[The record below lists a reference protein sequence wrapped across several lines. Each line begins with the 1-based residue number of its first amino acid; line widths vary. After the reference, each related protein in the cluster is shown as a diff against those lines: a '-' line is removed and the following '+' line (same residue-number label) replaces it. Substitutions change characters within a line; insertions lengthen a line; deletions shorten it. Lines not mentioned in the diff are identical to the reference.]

1 MYNLLLRTYS
11 LLTTPMIS
19 TMTSMT
25 SMMATGPQALAP
37 VSPMA
42 LSPAGPLSPPRQITP
57 PRYQSPPK
65 RATPERVL
73 SSSPAVNHPLPS
85 ACSPANPPAVA
96 HSSSPAEA
104 PQSSGS
110 GSSSS
115 GSGSDSCSDS
125 SDDSEDEEELSSA
138 QPPAKG
144 LTTPPSVSPKRE
156 NLVEEPLP
164 AVEERRWDLSSFFNK
179 TAVQP
184 GEQNSDVKPV
194 QVRSMLLKVARA
206 FDESISTREELWKIR
221 FGLEKIDYKLE

>member
-1 MYNLLLRTYS
+1 MKKCLLHVYS

-19 TMTSMT
+19 AMTSTMTSV
-25 SMMATGPQALAP
+25 MATGTQALAP
-37 VSPMA
+37 MSPMVM
-42 LSPAGPLSPPRQITP
+42 SPAGPLSPQRQSTP

-65 RATPERVL
+65 RATPERMM
-73 SSSPAVNHPLPS
+73 SSPAVNHPLPS
-85 ACSPANPPAVA
+85 TCSPTNPPVVA
-96 HSSSPAEA
+96 RSSSPAEA

-125 SDDSEDEEELSSA
+125 SDDSEDEEDLSA

-184 GEQNSDVKPV
+184 GEQNSDTKPV
-194 QVRSMLLKVARA
+194 QVRPNDAK
-206 FDESISTREELWKIR
+206 ELSRKCCSSNGER
-221 FGLEKIDYKLE
+221 KD

>member
-1 MYNLLLRTYS
+1 MILPMTSVMSTGTQS
-11 LLTTPMIS
+11 LTPM
-19 TMTSMT
+19 
-25 SMMATGPQALAP
+25 
-37 VSPMA
+37 SPMVM
-42 LSPAGPLSPPRQITP
+42 SPVGPLSPQRQNTP

-65 RATPERVL
+65 RATPERVP
-73 SSSPAVNHPLPS
+73 SSPPAVNHPLPPT
-85 ACSPANPPAVA
+85 CSPMNPPVVA

-115 GSGSDSCSDS
+115 GSGSDSGSDS
-125 SDDSEDEEELSSA
+125 SDDSEDEEDLSSA

-194 QVRSMLLKVARA
+194 QVRSCVKDVERLMLWDIFENNFR
-206 FDESISTREELWKIR
+206 T
-221 FGLEKIDYKLE
+221 FGQTFKDTFLA